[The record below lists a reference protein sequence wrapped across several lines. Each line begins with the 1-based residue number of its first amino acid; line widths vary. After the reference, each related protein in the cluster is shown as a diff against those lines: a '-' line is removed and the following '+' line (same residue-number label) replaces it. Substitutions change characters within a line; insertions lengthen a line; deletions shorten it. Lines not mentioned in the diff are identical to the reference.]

1 MFNRMLFDDFR
12 RSFDRLLEGFGSS
25 RAICSE
31 VPFAWTFAPA
41 VETGWTEDH
50 FNLRLIVPGVTE
62 NDLKVTV
69 QGNQLYV
76 QGERKEPKELSKSD
90 DSFRELT
97 YGKFESMINL
107 PGGLELEK
115 LEAHLHDGVL
125 DIRIP
130 VAAAMKP
137 REIPISA
144 GSPKALAA

>member
-1 MFNRMLFDDFR
+1 MLFDNFR
-12 RSFDRLLEGFGSS
+12 RSFDRLFDDFGAS
-25 RAICSE
+25 RAIGSE
-31 VPFAWTFAPA
+31 APLSWTFAPA
-41 VETGWTEDH
+41 VETGWTENH
-50 FNLRLIVPGVTE
+50 FNLRLVVPGMTE

-90 DSFRELT
+90 CSFRELT
-97 YGKFESMINL
+97 YGKFESMIDL

>member
-1 MFNRMLFDDFR
+1 LRRILSERSNLFESHWSNQWLTQNR
-12 RSFDRLLEGFGSS
+12 
-25 RAICSE
+25 
-31 VPFAWTFAPA
+31 
-41 VETGWTEDH
+41 
-50 FNLRLIVPGVTE
+50 
-62 NDLKVTV
+62 VTV

-107 PGGLELEK
+107 SGGLELEK

-130 VAAAMKP
+130 VAAAMQP

>member
-1 MFNRMLFDDFR
+1 MLFDDFR

-90 DSFRELT
+90 YSFRELI
-97 YGKFESMINL
+97 YGKFESMISL
-107 PGGLELEK
+107 PGGLELDK

-130 VAAAMKP
+130 VAETMKP